1 MNDRTLDV
9 LSRLDFATRTL
20 LSNEEW
26 KRVDEILDAVL
37 ECKPEDRP
45 AYLDAACVGETTIRE
60 QVEMLMAACEQAA
73 DSSFLQPISNGVEGG
88 NMLRAMA
95 EDLPREQLTPGQ
107 RVGNYTIVRPIG
119 RGGMGAVYLAERPF
133 GQFNKPVALKVVKR
147 GMDTDDIVNRFR
159 FERQILARLEHANI
173 ARLLDGG
180 VTDEGLP
187 YFVMEYVSG
196 EPIDRYCDQRN
207 LTIKERLKLFKTV
220 CEAVQYAHRNLVV
233 HRDLK
238 PGNVLVTTEGEVK
251 LLDFGIAKVLDPTA
265 RGDTMPLTDARSRH
279 MTPQY
284 AAPEQVRGEPVTTA
298 TDVYALGVILY
309 ELISGRRPYRFDSR
323 LLSEIE
329 EKICQEVP
337 GRPSTVATRNLPD
350 APMKADEVSRRR
362 STQPDRLRK
371 LLSGDLDAITLKALK
386 KEPEL
391 RYASA
396 GDMATDINRY
406 LILRPVHA
414 QRDSVRY
421 RVSKFVRR
429 YKFTVAAAAIAV
441 MAMVGGMVTTT
452 WWWREA
458 NIALEQANQ
467 EKQAQVETTEF
478 MTAMFSGVNLNTTE
492 EYDLARKIMNQ
503 GVSKLYQLNRRP
515 LIQTKVMNALGQ
527 VSRDFRLFG
536 LADSLHRNALAI
548 QDEQAVSKDAQEYIE
563 SYNGLGRNYL
573 AQYDLK
579 QAEIVFREAVALNP
593 ELTTSYNNLGVA
605 ILFQGRF
612 QEAIEQFYEVIE
624 RDPDNIKATN
634 NLGIAYS
641 YMKDWEQ
648 AKAWY
653 ERALELEPSYV
664 VLTNLASLYYYN
676 DGRYEDAARLYEDAL
691 RLNDKD
697 YVIWGNLAAAYHWIP
712 GKEKQATENYL
723 KAITKAEKKLEEVD
737 SSDPE
742 IISQIATYYT
752 MTGRPADGI
761 ANVLEAISI
770 EPDNNKVL
778 MRAAY
783 IYEHL
788 ERHDE
793 ALLWLTEAIANGY
806 PIMNIEGEPG
816 FAELRKD
823 SRYRALLENGPKKT
837 D

>member
-9 LSRLDFATRTL
+9 LSRLDTATRTL
-20 LSNEEW
+20 LNNEQW

-37 ECKPEDRP
+37 ECKQEDRS
-45 AYLDAACVGETTIRE
+45 AYLDAACLGETTIRE

-95 EDLPREQLTPGQ
+95 ADLPREQLSPGQ

-180 VTDEGLP
+180 VTDDGLP

-196 EPIDRYCDQRN
+196 EPIDRYCDERS
-207 LTIKERLKLFKTV
+207 LSIKERLKLFKTV

-238 PGNVLVTTEGEVK
+238 PGNVLVTSEGEVK

-337 GRPSTVATRNLPD
+337 GRPSTVATRNLTD

-396 GDMATDINRY
+396 GDMAMDINRY
-406 LILRPVHA
+406 QILRPVHA
-414 QRDSVRY
+414 QRDSMRY
-421 RVSKFVRR
+421 RISKFVRR

-441 MAMVGGMVTTT
+441 MAMVGGMITTT
-452 WWWREA
+452 WWWQEASINLKKA
-458 NIALEQANQ
+458 NI
-467 EKQAQVETTEF
+467 EKEAQIATTRY
-478 MTAMFSGVNLNTTE
+478 MTSTLGGVDLKKTE
-492 EYDLARKIMNQ
+492 EFELARRMMDQ
-503 GVSKLYQLNRRP
+503 GVSNLYQLNDRP
-515 LIQTKVMNALGQ
+515 LIQAKVMNALGQ
-527 VSRDFRLFG
+527 VSRNFRLLG
-536 LADSLHRNALAI
+536 LADSLHRSALDI
-548 QDEQAVSKDAQEYIE
+548 QKNQLPRGHEDIIE
-563 SYNGLGRNYL
+563 SYNGIGLAYLWNRDLAEAEKIFLEAIDENPDLPDSYNNMGGRMLMEGRVADAVPYYL
-573 AQYDLK
+573 EVLERDPKHVKAM
-579 QAEIVFREAVALNP
+579 
-593 ELTTSYNNLGVA
+593 NNLGVA
-605 ILFQGRF
+605 
-612 QEAIEQFYEVIE
+612 
-624 RDPDNIKATN
+624 
-634 NLGIAYS
+634 YS
-641 YMKDWEQ
+641 YLKNWSEAQ
-648 AKAWY
+648 LWY
-653 ERALELEPSYV
+653 ERALEIQPTYDLYS
-664 VLTNLASLYYYN
+664 NLAVLYYYHE
-676 DGRYEDAARLYEDAL
+676 GRYTDAARMFEEAL
-691 RLNDKD
+691 KLNDSD
-697 YVIWGNLAAAYHWIP
+697 YAIWGNLAATYHWIP
-712 GKEKQATENYL
+712 GKSDEARQHYL
-723 KAITKAEKKLEEVD
+723 KAIEKAEKKLLEVD
-737 SSDPE
+737 KTDTE
-742 IISQIATYYT
+742 IISQLATYYA
-752 MTGRPADGI
+752 MVNRPADGI

-770 EPDNNKVL
+770 DSKNNKVL

-783 IYEHL
+783 IYEQL
-788 ERHDE
+788 GRRDE
-793 ALLWLTEAIANGY
+793 AIMWLEDAIREGY
-806 PIMNIEGEPG
+806 PITNIEGEPG
-816 FAELRKD
+816 FAELRKEPV
-823 SRYRALLENGPKKT
+823 YRAWLENGPKKGN
-837 D
+837 